1 MTENLHINFTDTRIA
16 FASKNSN
23 SLRKAYFLFSL
34 MNWNGLVKLGTFF
47 IQLALKLNLPVKPFI
62 RRTLFSQFC
71 GGENIEDCN
80 KTIRLLSE
88 YNIGTILDYAV
99 EGASNE
105 KHFLKTFN
113 ETLANVQKSAGLK
126 EIPFCVF
133 KITGL
138 ASHALLA
145 KIQSKKPLSPKEEEQ
160 FEKLRV
166 RVDTICQ
173 TAFEHKVRLFIDAEE
188 TWIQVPIDN
197 LVREMMEKYN
207 KNSPIVYN
215 TYQLYCVN
223 KLLDLK
229 NDYKL
234 AKERGYFL
242 GAKLVRGAYME
253 KERERAER
261 LGYPDPI
268 QPNKTACDLDY
279 NTALEFC
286 VKHIDTIAICA
297 GTHNENS
304 CYHLTALLRK
314 HDIPNGH
321 SHIHFAQ
328 LYGMSDNISFNLSK
342 AGYNVAKYVP
352 YGPIKAVLPYLFRR
366 AEENTS
372 IAGQTSREFNLIKS
386 ELKRRKSEKAVKAH
400 Q

>member
-1 MTENLHINFTDTRIA
+1 MTENLHINFTDTRVA
-16 FASKNSN
+16 FASKNN
-23 SLRKAYFLFSL
+23 YSLRKTYFLFSM

-47 IQLALKLNLPVKPFI
+47 IQLTLKLNLPVKPFI
-62 RRTLFSQFC
+62 NKTLFLQFC

-80 KTIRLLSE
+80 KTIQLLSN

-99 EGASNE
+99 EGASTE
-105 KHFLKTFN
+105 KYFLKTYN
-113 ETLANVQKSAGLK
+113 ETLANIRKSAGVK

-138 ASHALLA
+138 VSHTLLA
-145 KIQSKKPLSPKEEEQ
+145 KIQEKRALSPKEQEQ
-160 FEKLRV
+160 FEILKE
-166 RVDTICQ
+166 RVDAICQ
-173 TAFEHKVRLFIDAEE
+173 TAFENNVRLFIDAEE
-188 TWIQVPIDN
+188 TWIQVPIDK

-207 KNSPIVYN
+207 QQSAIVYN
-215 TYQLYCVN
+215 TYQLYCTN
-223 KLLDLK
+223 KILDLK
-229 NDYKL
+229 NDHRL
-234 AKERGYFL
+234 AAERGYFL

-253 KERERAER
+253 KERDRAEKK
-261 LGYPDPI
+261 GYPDPI
-268 QPNKTACDLDY
+268 QPNKIACDMDY

-286 VKHIDTIAICA
+286 VEHIKTTAFCA

-304 CYHLTALLRK
+304 CYHLTQLMRK
-314 HDIPNGH
+314 HSILNGH

-366 AEENTS
+366 AEENTA

-386 ELKRRKSEKAVKAH
+386 ELKRRKLEKVS
-400 Q
+400 